1 MALLCFN
8 SFTLTPL
15 TSSSSIFPHPTAS
28 PISRVQIGVPTN
40 CLKGV
45 RISTP
50 IVVNPRK
57 NAIFIA
63 SAAAADDDDAS
74 VADAVEGSESKKES
88 GVVSVDKLPLESKLK
103 EREEQKARMKLAK
116 KKRLRRKRLV
126 QKRRLRKK
134 GNWPPSK
141 MKKLKNV

>member
-1 MALLCFN
+1 M
-8 SFTLTPL
+8 SVP
-15 TSSSSIFPHPTAS
+15 
-28 PISRVQIGVPTN
+28 RVQVDLRSN
-40 CLKGV
+40 CLKGL

-50 IVVNPRK
+50 FGLKTRK

-63 SAAAADDDDAS
+63 SAAADSNVVDGAEES
-74 VADAVEGSESKKES
+74 EGKKES
-88 GVVSVDKLPLESKLK
+88 DVVPVDKLPLESKLK
-103 EREEQKARMKLAK
+103 EREEQRLKMKLAK
-116 KKRLRRKRLV
+116 KIRLRRKRLV